1 MIQHQPGAALDG
13 LGLIQYHVLPMYALE
28 ILDILDDQLV
38 TRDDHMER
46 GFLGVQVP
54 LVPELTQ
61 HFAILCIA
69 PIWDNLKDNIEELT
83 SVECSNFEYRVN
95 TDLSNSALLK

>member
-1 MIQHQPGAALDG
+1 M
-13 LGLIQYHVLPMYALE
+13 
-28 ILDILDDQLV
+28 
-38 TRDDHMER
+38 
-46 GFLGVQVP
+46 QVP

-61 HFAILCIA
+61 HFTILCIA

-95 TDLSNSALLK
+95 TDMSNSALLK